1 MLRSPDRQ
9 VVSRVLSAG
18 DPCAQDEVLF
28 DEGNLENCVRY
39 GAPCVDPEAFA
50 AEERRFHTAYLGVLA
65 GERAWS
71 DPDLLDSARLLG
83 LDAPRW
89 HDTRPPRLAD
99 AVLPDAFLCD
109 VVEDCVPEVQLLVE
123 RVTGVPEM
131 PRRPC
136 LGAVAA
142 LAYVY
147 CGIDGTRPLDGWL
160 DDEDDAALRQAARVV
175 EDAPVGVWWRGES
188 LLPIVPR
195 WRPPVA
201 AAEGLP
207 ELFVARAYPVR
218 PGLTPTGWAYSGV
231 MPLPAVPDPARL
243 GPVLERRLM
252 LELWRLRRTER
263 RSTFEDVLRKRPEV
277 VYRTAG
283 ECCALW
289 SGNR

>member
-9 VVSRVLSAG
+9 VIPQILSAG
-18 DPCAQDEVLF
+18 DPCAQDEALF
-28 DEGNLENCVRY
+28 EEGNLENCTRY
-39 GAPCVDPEAFA
+39 GAPCTEPA
-50 AEERRFHTAYLGVLA
+50 AWRAQERRFHDAYLGVL
-65 GERAWS
+65 GGQRAWD
-71 DPDLLDSARLLG
+71 DPDLLDAARLLG
-83 LDAPRW
+83 LDGPRY
-89 HDTRPPRLAD
+89 HDARPPRVAD
-99 AVLPDAFLCD
+99 AVLPDFMLCD
-109 VVEDCVPEVQLLVE
+109 AVEDCVPEVQILVE
-123 RVTGVPEM
+123 RVTGVADM
-131 PRRPC
+131 PRRPS

-160 DDEDDAALRQAARVV
+160 DDEEDAALRQAARVV

-195 WRPPVA
+195 WRPPPQ

-207 ELFVARAYPVR
+207 GLFVARAYPVQ
-218 PGLTPTGWAYSGV
+218 PALTPTGWAFSGV
-231 MPLPAVPDPARL
+231 MALPPVADPARL
-243 GPVLERRLM
+243 GRVVERRMM

-277 VYRTAG
+277 VYRAAG

-289 SGNR
+289 SA